1 MVNVNNS
8 YVATPK
14 IDGGVL
20 FSADLGT
27 ALPATAI
34 ATLDPKFEAND
45 HGAVG
50 ENGIGIN
57 KSRTTQKI
65 RMFGGDT
72 FREVQTEYDESI
84 TVTLLEDDLEA
95 VLESVF
101 GEANVEVDEVEDDG
115 LHKRI
120 YHTSETLPIKSWII
134 DSIDGEKTKRYVVE
148 KGQVTQT
155 AEVTDVHSNVTN
167 HQITITTYKSALG
180 AKGENVLELRH
191 DAGVTAGNP

>member
-1 MVNVNNS
+1 MVNVGNS
-8 YVATPK
+8 FVATPP

-20 FSADLGT
+20 HSADLGT
-27 ALPATAI
+27 LLPTKANTALAPAF
-34 ATLDPKFEAND
+34 LAND

-50 ENGIGIN
+50 ENGLGIN

-65 RMFGGDT
+65 RMFGGET

-95 VLESVF
+95 VLVSVF

-120 YHTSETLPIKSWII
+120 YHTSETLPIKSWIL
-134 DSIDGEKTKRYVVE
+134 DAIDGEKTKRYVVE

-191 DAGVTAGNP
+191 DASVTSGNP